1 MEQSDSIKIAILQNQ
16 MDNIKNT
23 TERIE
28 KKLDTFL
35 EQAPN
40 LFAGKWVENT
50 IKTIMTITLIAVLGA
65 LLALV
70 GLHFNIQL

>member
-1 MEQSDSIKIAILQNQ
+1 METDSVKIAILQNQ
-16 MDNIKNT
+16 MDNINNT
-23 TERIE
+23 TDRIE
-28 KKLDTFL
+28 KKLDNFL

-50 IKTIMTITLIAVLGA
+50 IKTVMTITLIAVLGA

-70 GLHFNIQL
+70 GLHLNIQL